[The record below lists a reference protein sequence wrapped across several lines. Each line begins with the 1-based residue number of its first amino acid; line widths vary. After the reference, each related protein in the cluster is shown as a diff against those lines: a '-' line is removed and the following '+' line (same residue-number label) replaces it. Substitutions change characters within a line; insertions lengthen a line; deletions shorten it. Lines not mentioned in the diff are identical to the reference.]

1 MCPYVYILGI
11 KFALYDIFAF
21 AGLVV
26 QHFVFMY
33 CVKKRGG
40 LSICAREVQI
50 ISVFFGAVGMKLL
63 YALTRYDLWGVAT
76 PDVIFGGGVFYG
88 GLFGTLLSGLAV
100 LKIKGVDPSP
110 YTDSAAVALPLFHSF
125 GRVGCFFS
133 GCCYGVESQ
142 LGFMLG
148 GERRFPVQLLSAG
161 SLFALSVILFVLFK
175 RKVLQGKLL
184 FAYLTVYALG
194 RFFIE
199 FLRGDEIRG
208 KIWIFSTS
216 QFISII
222 ILSALFIYL
231 CVQKKK
237 TNSK

>member
-1 MCPYVYILGI
+1 MLLGRASTSA
-11 KFALYDIFAF
+11 KMLEP
-21 AGLVV
+21 VV
-26 QHFVFMY
+26 
-33 CVKKRGG
+33 VKPETDSKR
-40 LSICAREVQI
+40 
-50 ISVFFGAVGMKLL
+50 
-63 YALTRYDLWGVAT
+63 ALTKSVVA
-76 PDVIFGGGVFYG
+76 P
-88 GLFGTLLSGLAV
+88 

-175 RKVLQGKLL
+175 KKVLQGKLL
-184 FAYLTVYALG
+184 FAYLTVYAVG

-222 ILSALFIYL
+222 ILSAFFIYL